1 MMESTRD
8 IEVLIPTLN
17 RLKALCVTLASL
29 CFQQEESF
37 EIVISDQSLDDTIY
51 EDKTIRAVINLLEL
65 HNHPVSI
72 LKNFPQKGMAQ
83 QRQFLLEQSDSPFS
97 LFLDDDVILEPYVLR
112 NMKHILQKYHCGFA
126 GSALTG
132 LSYKND
138 YRPHQQEIEFWENEI
153 QPETIVPED
162 SLWQRYKLHNAANIL
177 HVQEKY
183 HCTPDDPKPYKVAW
197 VGGCVMYD
205 TQKLLESGGFEF
217 WKDLPEQHCGEDV
230 LAQLRVMKR
239 FGGCGILPSGAYHQE
254 VETSINDRKIN
265 APEFLKI

>member
-1 MMESTRD
+1 MKTTID
-8 IEVLIPTLN
+8 IHVLIPTFK
-17 RLKALCVTLASL
+17 RLKALAVTLTSL
-29 CFQQEESF
+29 CFQQEVSF
-37 EIVISDQSLDDTIY
+37 EVVISDQSLDDSIY
-51 EDKTIRAVINLLEL
+51 GDKTIQAVINLLEL
-65 HNHPVSI
+65 HRHPVSI

-83 QRQFLLEQSDSPFS
+83 QRQFLLEQSDSPYS
-97 LFLDDDVILEPYVLR
+97 LFLDDDIILEPYVLK
-112 NMKHILQKYHCGFA
+112 NMKRTLQKFQCGFV

-138 YRPHQQEIEFWENEI
+138 FRPHQQVIEFWENQIE
-153 QPETIVPED
+153 PETIVPGD

-183 HCTPDDPKPYKVAW
+183 GCTPDNPKVYKVAW

-205 TQKLLESGGFEF
+205 TGKLLDCGGFEF
-217 WKDLPEQHCGEDV
+217 WKELPEQHCGEDV
-230 LAQLRVMKR
+230 LAQLRVLKR

>member
-1 MMESTRD
+1 MKSVSD
-8 IEVLIPTLN
+8 IDVLIPTFK
-17 RLKALCVTLASL
+17 RLKALAVTLTSL
-29 CFQQEESF
+29 CFQKEESF
-37 EIVISDQSLDDTIY
+37 KVVISDQSFDDNIY
-51 EDKTIRAVINLLEL
+51 NDKSIQAVINLLEL
-65 HNHPVSI
+65 HGHAVLI
-72 LKNFPQKGMAQ
+72 LKNSPQKGMAQ
-83 QRQFLLEQSDSPFS
+83 QRQFLLEHSHSPYS
-97 LFLDDDVILEPYVLR
+97 LFLDDDVILEPYVLQ
-112 NMKHILQKYHCGFA
+112 NMKRMLEKYHCGFV

-138 YRPHQQEIEFWENEI
+138 FRPHQQEIEFWENEI
-153 QPETIVPED
+153 QPETIIPED

-183 HCTPDDPKPYKVAW
+183 ECTPDHPKVYKVAW

-205 TQKLLESGGFEF
+205 TGKLSESGGFGF
-217 WKDLPEQHCGEDV
+217 WKDLPTQHCGEDV